1 MKKLLTQL
9 FEKLV
14 DVRPEE
20 VRALWL
26 GFIFNVVVLGGYY
39 VIRPI
44 RDEIGVAG
52 ALENLSW
59 MFTAV
64 LITMLIANALFSAI
78 VTRMSRRK
86 FIPIN

>member
-1 MKKLLTQL
+1 LLTQP

-20 VRALWL
+20 IRALWL
-26 GFIFNVVVLGGYY
+26 GFVFNFVVLGGYY

-44 RDEIGVAG
+44 RDEISAAG
-52 ALENLSW
+52 SLENLSW

-86 FIPIN
+86 FIPIA